1 MWGGQ
6 SEDSYTAE
14 HGKLRRERSGVDY
27 LVLQPFNRLSLLTP
41 LQNEA
46 RSFEDT
52 LLSKC
57 KKKGRG
63 ITKGFKNI
71 LKETSLEFNGR
82 VETGPYC
89 NHDRSECSG

>member
-71 LKETSLEFNGR
+71 LKETQFR
-82 VETGPYC
+82 I
-89 NHDRSECSG
+89 